1 MKITRTQLR
10 NIIQEAMYDPRTLP
24 SGRIPK
30 PMIAIDDQDFK
41 EKISTISDTDDAG
54 YTQAKD
60 LIHSLDGQPAV
71 IDIAGGYQGALKK
84 ADRMKTRALFN
95 DTKHF
100 IHNIYPVRS
109 EIHKVYHDF
118 IKSQYNNGILMTQDD
133 VINDI
138 FNMNPETFFEGMW
151 YYYLTDQG
159 HEDPE
164 YVDATNHEIYG
175 IYLKF
180 IEQELRKFYTADR
193 IEKIAIGEL

>member
-1 MKITRTQLR
+1 MKLTRMHLR
-10 NIIQEAMYDPRTLP
+10 KIIQEAMYDPRTL
-24 SGRIPK
+24 SSDMIPK
-30 PMIAIDDQDFK
+30 SMIALDNEDFK
-41 EKISTISDTDDAG
+41 EKISTISGTKG
-54 YTQAKD
+54 GSIQAKD
-60 LIHSLDGQPAV
+60 LIHSLDGEPAV
-71 IDIAGGYQGALKK
+71 IDLAGGYKGAIKK
-84 ADRMKTRALFN
+84 ADRMKTRALFD

-164 YVDATNHEIYG
+164 YVDSTNHEIYG